1 MLDSLHAPRPWWVAP
16 AIGVAVAACSA
27 SLLQTVWVPA
37 QVATARIALD
47 PVAAG
52 AAGAAREWIA
62 TQIALIRSE
71 RVARRV
77 LAEVGPEALPDHLAF
92 DAHAGAT
99 RLLAHLG
106 VEATEPEGLVSVG
119 YRSSDA
125 ALSARIAN
133 AFVAAYDR
141 VSQEL
146 RANVAAAAAE
156 RARQRVSVLRDEMDQ
171 AHARLQALQDTTNL
185 RADAP
190 ALVEAA
196 RVAGLAAETNWF
208 GLRDDRTG
216 GDQRSVLGNQGAA
229 GSMPPVGVAP
239 GEVSAAPLQSARDEY
254 EMARQALAAA
264 TVRFGELSSQEVV
277 SRPTMTVVDAAEAGS
292 GEQPWQGG
300 PAIVWLAAAAGVVA
314 GFLLRPLAQ
323 WIDPRVRNAEHL
335 ASRLGV
341 PVFGALINGE
351 RAARGAA
358 AKRGE
363 SRTASAPPLA
373 IPALQ

>member
-1 MLDSLHAPRPWWVAP
+1 M
-16 AIGVAVAACSA
+16 
-27 SLLQTVWVPA
+27 WVPA
-37 QVATARIALD
+37 QLATARIALD

-62 TQIALIRSE
+62 TQIALLQSE

-77 LAEVGPEALPDHLAF
+77 LAEVGPAALPDHTEL
-92 DAHAGAT
+92 DAHAGAL
-99 RLLAHLG
+99 RLLTHLG
-106 VEATEPEGLVSVG
+106 VHATEPEGLVVVG

-125 ALSARIAN
+125 ALSARVAN

-146 RANVAAAAAE
+146 RANGAAAAAE

-171 AHARLQALQDTTNL
+171 AHARLQALEDVTNL
-185 RADAP
+185 RASAP

-208 GLRDDRTG
+208 GLRDDRTA
-216 GDQRSVLGNQGAA
+216 GDQRSVLGNQGPA
-229 GSMPPVGVAP
+229 GSTPQVGVASDE
-239 GEVSAAPLQSARDEY
+239 GSAGPLQSARDEY

-264 TVRFGELSSQEVV
+264 TVRFGELSSHEVL
-277 SRPTMTVVDAAEAGS
+277 SRPTMILVDAAEAGS
-292 GEQPWQGG
+292 GEQPLQSG
-300 PAIVWLAAAAGVVA
+300 PVIVWLAAAAGVVA

-323 WIDPRVRNAEHL
+323 WIDPRVRNAEDL
-335 ASRLGV
+335 ASRLEV
-341 PVFGALINGE
+341 PVFGALING
-351 RAARGAA
+351 RRPARGAA

-363 SRTASAPPLA
+363 SRTASASPLA